1 MKDTKMKEAF
11 IFWARIDANY
21 HKYYHE
27 ELDKKILD
35 ITMIMLNALSNGFAF
50 LDKQGNDIDYSK
62 AVTKAREDNLKS
74 ENFDI
79 YLKVNYS
86 KVRVNFADGKT
97 DEKRNLYGGMDVT
110 LYPMD
115 SVFTKKHLYEKTASL
130 DLVFYANLFI
140 ALSDGFMIE
149 YLDAKIIES

>member
-1 MKDTKMKEAF
+1 MKATKMKVSF
-11 IFWARIDANY
+11 IFWGHIDANY

-27 ELDKKILD
+27 RSEKKILD
-35 ITMIMLNALSNGFAF
+35 ITMIMLNALSSGFTF
-50 LDKQGNDIDYSK
+50 LDKQDNDIGYSNAVVK
-62 AVTKAREDNLKS
+62 AEEDNLKS

-79 YLKVNYS
+79 YLKVNGC
-86 KVRVNFADGKT
+86 KVHINFADGKT

-115 SVFTKKHLYEKTASL
+115 SICTKKFLDEKIASL
-130 DLVFYANLFI
+130 DLVFYANIFI

-149 YLDAKIIES
+149 YLDSKITES